1 MTPLH
6 EINSRFNEQLRR
18 QAQGLLPGGYVYK
31 LGRPGGIL
39 QSAGIP
45 DLPIEM
51 ASARL
56 LHKSNQ
62 ENHPFS
68 LSEVENLP
76 RAIQNPLAVFRSATH
91 IGSNVILTELRQG
104 DKNFVVAL
112 QTNRQEGKVLVNSV
126 RSLHPRHTTNVL
138 YWINEGLMD
147 YVEKAKMGHWLQEK
161 KESRNLLNSSIP
173 ADVRKSL
180 DSAAKIV
187 QNFKNP
193 EIVVRRHQV
202 KRVRGRGL

>member
-1 MTPLH
+1 M
-6 EINSRFNEQLRR
+6 
-18 QAQGLLPGGYVYK
+18 
-31 LGRPGGIL
+31 

-62 ENHPFS
+62 ENHPFE

-76 RAIQNPLAVFRSATH
+76 QAIQNPLAVFRSATH
-91 IGSNVILTELRQG
+91 IGSNVILTELKQG
-104 DKNFVVAL
+104 DKNFVVAI

-126 RSLHPRHTTNVL
+126 RSVHYRSSNIHIVN
-138 YWINEGLMD
+138 WINAGLAEYLKPIAM
-147 YVEKAKMGHWLQEK
+147 ERWLDRLR
-161 KESRNLLNSSIP
+161 KELHSKLRYNS
-173 ADVRKSL
+173 ADVRMKLNSC
-180 DSAAKIV
+180 AKIV

-193 EIVVRRHQV
+193 EIVVRKPKV
-202 KRVRGRGL
+202 KRSHGRGL

>member
-1 MTPLH
+1 MTSLS
-6 EINSRFNEQLRR
+6 EINRRFNEQLRR
-18 QAQGLLPGGYVYK
+18 QASGILPAGHIYR

-62 ENHPFS
+62 ENHPFG

-76 RAIQNPLAVFRSATH
+76 QAIQNPLAVFRSATH
-91 IGSNVILTELRQG
+91 IGSNVILTELKQG
-104 DKNFVVAL
+104 DKNFVVAI

-126 RSLHPRHTTNVL
+126 RSLHPRHTTNIV

-147 YVEKAKMGHWLQEK
+147 YAHKEKLQRWLQEK
-161 KESRNLLNSSIP
+161 KEPRNFLNSSIP
-173 ADVRKSL
+173 ADVKKSI
-180 DSAAKIV
+180 DSAAMIV
-187 QNFKNP
+187 ENFNNSEIDELNP
-193 EIVVRRHQV
+193 QI
-202 KRVRGRGL
+202 KRKHGWKL

>member
-1 MTPLH
+1 MIPLS
-6 EINSRFNEQLRR
+6 EINRRFNEQLRR
-18 QAQGLLPGGYVYK
+18 QANGLLPGGYIYR

-62 ENHPFS
+62 ENHPFD

-76 RAIQNPLAVFRSATH
+76 QAIQNPLAVFRSATH
-91 IGSNVILTELRQG
+91 IGSNVILTELRQR

-112 QTNRQEGKVLVNSV
+112 QTNRQEGKVFVNSV
-126 RSLHPRHTTNVL
+126 RSVHPRHMTNIL
-138 YWINEGLMD
+138 YWINMGLMD
-147 YVEKAKMGHWLQEK
+147 YADKMRLPQWLQEK
-161 KESRNLLNSSIP
+161 KEPRNFLNSSIP

-193 EIVVRRHQV
+193 EIIVRQRKV